1 MEIESK
7 SGAECFVATAV
18 FNNTNHPSVEY
29 LRQFR
34 DNVLQKFEKGKKF
47 IKWYYTNGHLMADS
61 ICTKKWLVKVIK
73 ACLNVI
79 AKVLK
84 TKFKF

>member
-7 SGAECFVATAV
+7 SRAACFVATAV
-18 FNNTNHPSVEY
+18 FNNSNHPSVEY

-34 DNVLQKFEKGKKF
+34 DNVLQQSEKAKKF
-47 IKWYYTNGHLMADS
+47 IKWYHTNGHLMADS

-79 AKVLK
+79 VKVLK
-84 TKFKF
+84 IKFKF